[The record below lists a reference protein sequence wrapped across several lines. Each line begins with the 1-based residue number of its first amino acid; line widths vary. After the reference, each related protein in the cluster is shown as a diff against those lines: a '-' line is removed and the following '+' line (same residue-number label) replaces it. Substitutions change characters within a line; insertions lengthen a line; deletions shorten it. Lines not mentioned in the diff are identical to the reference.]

1 MLAKATDYLFIS
13 SRKEQD
19 LASKRLQDRLSDL
32 EAEKRALK
40 DEACQ
45 ERERLLITLREVEDK
60 RNDALKSEKVL
71 EERLRQALAERERT
85 EKVSAE
91 KLK

>member
-1 MLAKATDYLFIS
+1 LLAKATDYLFIS

-85 EKVSAE
+85 EKASAE